1 MMTTDLAT
9 AVQTLFP
16 APYQGLAQKIMTWS
30 PYFAA
35 QLERHPAWIPDLLAN
50 PHPLGDLASRLA
62 HDFPTGY
69 TDWSETDFLRRLR
82 EVRHR
87 EMCRLAWRDLCRY
100 SSQTDVLTQV
110 PLKAPLQI
118 QAQPTQPVA
127 DLAEVLQTSS
137 DLASHLLDIAL
148 HWHEQRLQKMYGVP
162 RDTLGNAQRLVI
174 IGMGKLGG
182 RELNFSSDIDLIFA
196 FPEKGYTDG
205 RKTLDNQRYFIRLG
219 QQLNKSLN
227 QMTADGFVYRVDM
240 RLRPFGKAGALVLP
254 FDAMEHYYQ
263 THGREW
269 ERYAWIKADV
279 VAGDKQQGRVLLDR
293 LKPFFYRIYLDFG
306 AIEHLRDI
314 KAKIS
319 QEAHHRGAENNIKL
333 GVGGIRDI
341 EFIVQSFQLVRG
353 GRLLALQQ
361 RHLLAT
367 LPVLAAHGLLDATL
381 LNQLQQAYEF
391 LRDVENRLQMRQD
404 QQTHQLPT
412 HPDRQKHLA
421 ESMGFADWY
430 SFSQQLAHHRQF
442 VAAQFALIF
451 AAPDEVNAHDDYHTH
466 NKQTDEHET
475 SARYVAYTLWHDIQ
489 ADNDHHPALALEQA
503 LKTLGF
509 QLAAE
514 SLIQLVYFKQGHSY
528 TRLTDTARERLDTLM
543 PRLLQECT
551 TQGSP
556 DRALQRAL
564 AVLEKIAGRSGYL
577 SLLATEAVTL
587 QQFVR
592 LIHASQW
599 ITKEIREHPML
610 LDELLDPRQL
620 YRVENRASLAAQLD
634 DELKGIDAQD
644 TETIMERLRH
654 FKRTQV
660 LRIAAVDV
668 MDAIPLVSVSDQL
681 SWIAEVILQAV
692 QQLAWSFVY
701 EKHGVPYCLRDGKK
715 QRSEF
720 AILAYGKL
728 GGLELSYRSD
738 LDLVFIHNDTGEQSA
753 TQVTSATQK
762 SIDGQVFFMRL
773 AQRVVALCNTLS
785 YSGRLYEI
793 DTRLRPNG
801 LSGLLVSS
809 VRGFER
815 YQHEQA
821 WLWEHQALVRARV
834 VTGSAALQAT
844 LSALRQHILA
854 KSRDPQIVRG
864 EVRKMREKMWLNL
877 DKSKAGE
884 VDLKQSTG
892 GIADIEFMV
901 QYLVLAYAAD
911 YPNLLTFSDNIRI
924 LSACKQ
930 AGVLSAEDADLLS
943 QTYQDLRAY
952 VHILA
957 LQEQTT
963 MVSDQLFIQE
973 RQAVKALWQRLMVEG

>member
-1 MMTTDLAT
+1 
-9 AVQTLFP
+9 
-16 APYQGLAQKIMTWS
+16 
-30 PYFAA
+30 
-35 QLERHPAWIPDLLAN
+35 
-50 PHPLGDLASRLA
+50 
-62 HDFPTGY
+62 
-69 TDWSETDFLRRLR
+69 
-82 EVRHR
+82 
-87 EMCRLAWRDLCRY
+87 
-100 SSQTDVLTQV
+100 
-110 PLKAPLQI
+110 
-118 QAQPTQPVA
+118 
-127 DLAEVLQTSS
+127 
-137 DLASHLLDIAL
+137 
-148 HWHEQRLQKMYGVP
+148 
-162 RDTLGNAQRLVI
+162 
-174 IGMGKLGG
+174 
-182 RELNFSSDIDLIFA
+182 
-196 FPEKGYTDG
+196 
-205 RKTLDNQRYFIRLG
+205 
-219 QQLNKSLN
+219 
-227 QMTADGFVYRVDM
+227 
-240 RLRPFGKAGALVLP
+240 
-254 FDAMEHYYQ
+254 
-263 THGREW
+263 
-269 ERYAWIKADV
+269 
-279 VAGDKQQGRVLLDR
+279 
-293 LKPFFYRIYLDFG
+293 RIYLDFG
-306 AIEHLRDI
+306 AIEHLREI

-319 QEAHHRGAENNIKL
+319 QEAHYRGAENNIKL

-367 LPVLAAHGLLDATL
+367 LSVLAEHELLEASIL
-381 LNQLQQAYEF
+381 KSLKQAYEC
-391 LRDVENRLQMRQD
+391 LRDVENRLQMWQE

-412 HPDRQKHLA
+412 DPRTQQSLA
-421 ESMGFADWY
+421 ASMGFADWH
-430 SFSQQLAHHRQF
+430 SFSQQLAQHRQF

-451 AAPDEVNAHDDYHTH
+451 AAPDEINSDNPHQTQI
-466 NKQTDEHET
+466 KQTGEHET
-475 SARYVAYTLWHDIQ
+475 ETSPHYLAHTLWQGI
-489 ADNDHHPALALEQA
+489 NTESDHQPTLQHA

-514 SLIQLVYFKQGHSY
+514 SLIQLGHFKNGNRY
-528 TRLTDTARERLDTLM
+528 ARLTDIARERLDTLM
-543 PRLLQECT
+543 PRLLQACSR
-551 TQGSP
+551 QGSP
-556 DRALQRAL
+556 DVALQRAFT
-564 AVLEKIAGRSGYL
+564 VLEKIAGRSGYL

-592 LIHASQW
+592 LIHASTW

-620 YRVENRASLAAQLD
+620 YRVEDRASLAAQLN
-634 DELKGIDAQD
+634 DELKGVDAQD

-654 FKRTQV
+654 FKRAQV
-660 LRIAAVDV
+660 LRIAAIDV

-692 QQLAWSFVY
+692 QHLAWTFVY
-701 EKHGVPYCLRDGKK
+701 EKHGTPYCLRDGKK

-720 AILAYGKL
+720 AIIAYGKL

-753 TQVTSATQK
+753 TQVVSATQK

-773 AQRVVALCNTLS
+773 AQRIVALCNTLS

-801 LSGLLVSS
+801 SSGLLVSS

-834 VTGSAALQAT
+834 ITGSAALQQT
-844 LSALRQHILA
+844 VLALREQVLA
-854 KSRDPQIVRG
+854 KSREPHRVRR
-864 EVRKMREKMWLNL
+864 EVREMREKMWRSL

-884 VDLKQSTG
+884 VDLKQSAG

-911 YPNLLTFSDNIRI
+911 YPSLLTFSDNIRI
-924 LSACKQ
+924 LAACKQ
-930 AGVLSAEDADLLS
+930 EGLLSAAEADFLS

-952 VHILA
+952 LHILA

-963 MVSDQLFIQE
+963 IVSDQLFMQE
-973 RQAVKALWQRLMVEG
+973 RQAVKTVWQRLM